1 LYRYLF
7 YVAVG
12 LIVILLWIIR
22 RLRKKKRQSERAL
35 KALKEATKEVK
46 VEDE

>member
-1 LYRYLF
+1 MVFRLG
-7 YVAVG
+7 VNNWG
-12 LIVILLWIIR
+12 LWIIR